1 MGVIMQKVLMRED
14 AELAREALGDE
25 VLNYVYS
32 EECETFESHT
42 GLNIIAFDWY
52 DTDAPDTPQAKMTL
66 CVDKNNLIIFCE
78 DERAYKAASAC
89 LIGAQTTERALCA
102 FFSRLIRSDMA
113 YLERIECR
121 INATEERL
129 MKYSDSECLI
139 EILDYR
145 YELFDLKRYYRQLVS
160 VFECC
165 EENDNVIFTDEAIRY
180 FSVLANRANRLLD
193 RTVSLRDYVSQARE
207 AYQSQIEIE
216 QNKLMRIFTVI
227 AAVFLPLTLLVGW
240 YGMNFKFMPELNY
253 RYSYYIFIAVCA
265 AIVAILIAIFKK
277 RKWF

>member
-1 MGVIMQKVLMRED
+1 MQKVLMRED

-25 VLNYVYS
+25 VLNYVCS

-121 INATEERL
+121 INATEVCRILGGGGHAAAAGCTVEAPW
-129 MKYSDSECLI
+129 SESKRR
-139 EILDYR
+139 IL
-145 YELFDLKRYYRQLVS
+145 
-160 VFECC
+160 
-165 EENDNVIFTDEAIRY
+165 
-180 FSVLANRANRLLD
+180 
-193 RTVSLRDYVSQARE
+193 
-207 AYQSQIEIE
+207 
-216 QNKLMRIFTVI
+216 
-227 AAVFLPLTLLVGW
+227 AAVA
-240 YGMNFKFMPELNY
+240 E
-253 RYSYYIFIAVCA
+253 IAPD
-265 AIVAILIAIFKK
+265 FT
-277 RKWF
+277 